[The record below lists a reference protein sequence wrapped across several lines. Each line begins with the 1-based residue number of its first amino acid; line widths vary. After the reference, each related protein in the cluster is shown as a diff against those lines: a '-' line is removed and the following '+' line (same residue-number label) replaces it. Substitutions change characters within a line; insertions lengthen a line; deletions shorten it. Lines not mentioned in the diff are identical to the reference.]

1 MTSRVV
7 FWPFFGIYTF
17 LLLSFHGLQVPCF
30 SAEATSR
37 IAKNE
42 TDQLAL
48 VEFKT
53 HITNDPLGVLRSW
66 NNSIHFCQWHGVL
79 CGRRHQRVIALNL
92 GSYKLAGYI
101 SPHVGNLS
109 FLRLL
114 DLKNNSL
121 SQEIPPELGNLSRLK
136 YLYLHNNSLSGK
148 IPSNVSFCFNLVHFL
163 VNWNRLV
170 GKIPAEFATL
180 SKLEMFFI
188 HANNLTGGIPT
199 TFGNLTSLQRFSATQ
214 NYIGGSIPATI
225 GKLANLTH
233 IALSGNRL
241 SGSIPPSF
249 FNLSSIIAFDIAY
262 NQLEGTLPSN
272 LGITLPNLQTLG
284 LSANQ
289 FTGSIPF
296 TISNATN
303 LEYLASN
310 DNKHTGSVPTLERL
324 NRLGFLSLTS
334 NHLGSGRN
342 SDLDFLRSLL
352 NATYLEILALN
363 DNNFGGIFPEFIGNF
378 TWLTILFLDGNR
390 ISGSIPNGIQNLVN
404 LEIMELWENQISGG
418 IPPEIGHL
426 QQLDRLRLSRN
437 RLSGSI
443 PSSLGNL
450 TSLTSL
456 YLGQNNLQG
465 SIPSSLGLC
474 ENLLELDLSQNYLSG
489 TIPKELV
496 SLSALSI
503 FMNLSHN
510 LLNGYLPEDV
520 GNLKNLGALDVS
532 DNMLSGE
539 IPTSLGS
546 CVTLEILRVQR
557 NFLSG
562 ELPSSLRSLKGIRI
576 LDLSRNNLTGQ
587 LPKFLE
593 QFDLQYLNLSFNDFD
608 GEMLVQ
614 GVFKNASVVS
624 VEGNSRLCGGVPE
637 LQLPPCKF
645 QNSTKERLA
654 PKFKIIISVVFGVLG
669 VTTLLSTVYFCWLRK
684 KGKGPDLS
692 NSENLTLR
700 LSYQSLVAATDG
712 FSSAHLIGEGSF
724 GSVYKGVIDELGTT
738 VAIKVLNLLRRGAS
752 KSFAAECEALRN
764 IRHRNLVKIL
774 TACSGVDYKGNDFKA
789 LIYEFMVNGSLE
801 KWLHTTPI
809 TDEVNEAP
817 RSLNLLQRLN
827 IAIDVASALEYLH
840 NDCQPP
846 VVHCDLKPSNIL
858 LDEDMTA
865 HVGDF
870 GIARILPEA
879 AMNLSNNVTSSIGV
893 RGTTGYTAPAT
904 ESFCW
909 RCSLERDLQMTC
921 SKTV

>member
-7 FWPFFGIYTF
+7 FWPFFGIHVF
-17 LLLSFHGLQVPCF
+17 LLLSFPGLHVPCF

-53 HITNDPLGVLRSW
+53 HITDDPLGVLRSW

-79 CGRRHQRVIALNL
+79 CGRRHQRVIALDL

-114 DLKNNSL
+114 DLTNNSL

-136 YLYLHNNSLSGK
+136 YLYLNNNSLSGE

-163 VNWNRLV
+163 VNWNLLV

-188 HANNLTGGIPT
+188 HANNLTGGIPV

-214 NYIGGSIPATI
+214 NNIGGSIPDTI

-233 IALSGNRL
+233 IALNGNRF

-249 FNLSSIIAFDIAY
+249 FNLSSIRDFEISY

-272 LGITLPNLQTLG
+272 LGITLPNLQGLG
-284 LSANQ
+284 LSGNQ

-310 DNKHTGSVPTLERL
+310 GNKHTGSAR
-324 NRLGFLSLTS
+324 GFLSLSS
-334 NHLGSGRN
+334 NHLGNGRT

-363 DNNFGGIFPEFIGNF
+363 DNNFGGIFPEFIGNS
-378 TWLTILFLDGNR
+378 TWLRILFLDGNR

-404 LEIMELWENQISGG
+404 LEIMELWENQISGA

-426 QQLDRLRLSRN
+426 QQLNRLRLERN
-437 RLSGSI
+437 RLSGNI

-474 ENLLELDLSQNYLSG
+474 ENLLELDLSLNNLSG

-510 LLNGYLPEDV
+510 LLNGSLPEEV

-546 CVTLEILRVQR
+546 CVSLEFLRMQR

-562 ELPSSLRSLKGIRI
+562 ELPSSLRSLKGIRM

-608 GEMLVQ
+608 GEMLLQ

-624 VEGNSRLCGGVPE
+624 VQGNSRLCWGVI
-637 LQLPPCKF
+637 PPCKF
-645 QNSTKERLA
+645 QNSTKGRLA
-654 PKFKIIISVVFGVLG
+654 LMFKIIISVVFGVLG
-669 VTTLLSTVYFCWLRK
+669 VTALLSTVYFCWLRK

-789 LIYEFMVNGSLE
+789 LIYEFMVNDSLE
-801 KWLHTTPI
+801 KWLHPTPI

-846 VVHCDLKPSNIL
+846 NMAWEMSLSLSRFVKAALPVQVLEIADPIL
-858 LDEDMTA
+858 VQEVEGETSVNTP
-865 HVGDF
+865 HGH
-870 GIARILPEA
+870 RIQECLA
-879 AMNLSNNVTSSIGV
+879 SIFTIGV
-893 RGTTGYTAPAT
+893 ACSEEIPRERKGISNVVT
-904 ESFCW
+904 ELHSI
-909 RCSLERDLQMTC
+909 RNKL
-921 SKTV
+921 